1 MANEDLPRAQQ
12 RIPAILNGLMAHR
25 NNPIGDPGVLSAMLR
40 GRLAATLVLIVMAG
54 SGCGPAAPSQSPTT
68 TPTPTPTATP
78 IATPVVAC
86 ADRVFA
92 TMTLDQRI
100 GQLFELGLAGDRLGP
115 TEINLIQSDHIGSVW
130 FVERSNAGVAG
141 IHAVAAAVQAQVSS
155 AATANVRFFIAANQ
169 EGGLIQAM
177 QGPGFSQIPAA
188 VVQGSWDPALL
199 RSRAAGWAR
208 ELSDAGINF
217 NFAPVMD
224 VVPPGTDA
232 QNQPIGALQRE
243 YGHDP
248 ATAGSHGVVFLAGMH
263 QSGVAVS
270 LKHYPGLGR
279 VAGNTDFT
287 TATDT
292 MTTKNDPYVQ
302 SFAQGIAANADF
314 VMVALARY
322 TQIDSAHLA
331 AFSAVVMTQM
341 LRGTM
346 GFNGVIISDDLGD
359 TVAVASI
366 PPATRAIDFLSAGG
380 DMIISKTS
388 APAHAMVLAIRSR
401 AAADPTFRQRVDD
414 AALRILRAKQSWG
427 LLPC

>member
-1 MANEDLPRAQQ
+1 
-12 RIPAILNGLMAHR
+12 
-25 NNPIGDPGVLSAMLR
+25 
-40 GRLAATLVLIVMAG
+40 
-54 SGCGPAAPSQSPTT
+54 
-68 TPTPTPTATP
+68 
-78 IATPVVAC
+78 
-86 ADRVFA
+86 
-92 TMTLDQRI
+92 MTLDQRI
-100 GQLFELGLAGDRLGP
+100 GQLFELGLANDRLGP
-115 TEINLIQSDHIGSVW
+115 TETNLIQTDHIGSVW
-130 FVERSNAGVAG
+130 FVDRSYAGVAG

-177 QGPGFSQIPAA
+177 QGPGFSQIPTA
-188 VVQGSWDPALL
+188 VVQGTWDPALL
-199 RSRAAGWAR
+199 QSRAAGWAR
-208 ELSDAGINF
+208 ELSAAGINF

-248 ATAGSHGVVFLAGMH
+248 AMVGTQGVAFLTGMH
-263 QSGVAVS
+263 QSGIAVS
-270 LKHYPGLGR
+270 LKHFPGLGR
-279 VAGNTDFT
+279 VTGNTDFT

-292 MTTKNDPYVQ
+292 TTIANDPYLQ
-302 SFAQGIAANADF
+302 TFKQGIAANADF

-322 TQIDSAHLA
+322 TRIDPNHLA
-331 AFSAVVMTQM
+331 AFSPLVMTQM

-359 TVAVASI
+359 TAAVAAI
-366 PPATRAIDFLSAGG
+366 PPGTRAIDFLSAGG

-401 AAADPTFRQRVDD
+401 AEADPTFRQRVDD
-414 AALRILRAKQSWG
+414 AALRILRAKQAWS

>member
-1 MANEDLPRAQQ
+1 MAN
-12 RIPAILNGLMAHR
+12 R
-25 NNPIGDPGVLSAMLR
+25 NNRLGDFRVLSAMLR
-40 GRLAATLVLIVMAG
+40 GRLAASLLLIVMVA
-54 SGCGPAAPSQSPTT
+54 SGCRPAAVPSRSPSAS
-68 TPTPTPTATP
+68 PTPTATP
-78 IATPVVAC
+78 TPTPSATPTATPVLAC
-86 ADRVFA
+86 ADRVFP

-115 TEINLIQSDHIGSVW
+115 TEINMIQADHIGSVW
-130 FVERSNAGVAG
+130 FVDRSYAGAAG
-141 IHAVAAAVQAQVSS
+141 IHAVTAAVQAQVSS

-169 EGGLIQAM
+169 EGGVIQAM

-188 VVQGSWDPALL
+188 VIQGTWDPALL
-199 RSRAAGWAR
+199 QSRATGWAR
-208 ELSDAGINF
+208 ELTAAGINF

-248 ATAGSHGVVFLAGMH
+248 ATAGSHGVAFLTGMH

-270 LKHYPGLGR
+270 LKHFPGLGR

-292 MTTKNDPYVQ
+292 TTTINDPYLQ
-302 SFAQGIAANADF
+302 SFAQGISANADF

-322 TQIDSAHLA
+322 TQIDPNRLA
-331 AFSAVVMTQM
+331 AFSPVVMTQM
-341 LRGTM
+341 LRGSM

-366 PPATRAIDFLSAGG
+366 SPATRAVDFLSAGG

-388 APAHAMVLAIRSR
+388 APAHAMVVAIRSR
-401 AAADPTFRQRVDD
+401 AAADPGFRQRVDD
-414 AALRILRAKQSWG
+414 AALRILRAKQTWG

>member
-1 MANEDLPRAQQ
+1 MHREALA
-12 RIPAILNGLMAHR
+12 AILL
-25 NNPIGDPGVLSAMLR
+25 
-40 GRLAATLVLIVMAG
+40 LIVVALA
-54 SGCGPAAPSQSPTT
+54 GCGPMAAPSPRSSTSPSASATPAP
-68 TPTPTPTATP
+68 TPTPTPE
-78 IATPVVAC
+78 VAC
-86 ADRVFA
+86 ADRVFSA
-92 TMTLDQRI
+92 MTLDQKI
-100 GQLFELGLAGDRLGP
+100 GQLFELGLAADRLGP
-115 TEINLIQSDHIGSVW
+115 TEINLIQTDHIGSVW
-130 FVERSNAGVAG
+130 FVDRSYAGVAA

-155 AATANVRFFIAANQ
+155 AATANVRFLIAANQ

-177 QGPGFSQIPAA
+177 QGPGFSQIPTA
-188 VVQGSWDPALL
+188 VVQGTWDPALL
-199 RSRAAGWAR
+199 QSRAAGWAQ
-208 ELSDAGINF
+208 ELRAAGINF

-248 ATAGSHGVVFLAGMH
+248 ATAGSHGVAFLTGMR
-263 QSGVAVS
+263 QSGIAVS
-270 LKHYPGLGR
+270 LKHFPGLGR
-279 VAGNTDFT
+279 VTGNTDFT

-292 MTTKNDPYVQ
+292 ITTASDPYLQ
-302 SFAQGIAANADF
+302 SFKQGIAANSDF

-322 TQIDSAHLA
+322 TQIDPNHLA
-331 AFSAVVMTQM
+331 AFSSVVMRQI

-359 TVAVASI
+359 TAAVAAI
-366 PPATRAIDFLSAGG
+366 PPGTRAIDFLSAGG

-401 AAADPTFRQRVDD
+401 AAGDPTFRQRVDD

>member
-1 MANEDLPRAQQ
+1 MAVRWWLA
-12 RIPAILNGLMAHR
+12 AIL
-25 NNPIGDPGVLSAMLR
+25 VLVVS
-40 GRLAATLVLIVMAG
+40 AG
-54 SGCGPAAPSQSPTT
+54 SACGTSAARSPSPSASPSATS
-68 TPTPTPTATP
+68 TPTPTP
-78 IATPVVAC
+78 AC

-100 GQLFELGLAGDRLGP
+100 GQLFELGLGGDRLGP
-115 TEINLIQSDHIGSVW
+115 TEINMIQTDHIGSVW
-130 FVERSNAGVAG
+130 FVATSSAGVAG
-141 IHAVAAAVQAQVSS
+141 IQAVTAAVQAQVSS

-177 QGPGFSQIPAA
+177 QGPGFSQIPTA
-188 VVQGSWDPALL
+188 VVQGTWDPALL
-199 RSRAAGWAR
+199 QSRAAGWAQ
-208 ELSDAGINF
+208 ELHAAGINF

-248 ATAGSHGVVFLAGMH
+248 ATAGSHGVAFLTGMR

-270 LKHYPGLGR
+270 LKHFPGLGR
-279 VAGNTDFT
+279 VTGNTDFT

-292 MTTKNDPYVQ
+292 TTTMSDPYLQ
-302 SFAQGIAANADF
+302 SFGMGIAANADF
-314 VMVALARY
+314 VMVALALY
-322 TQIDSAHLA
+322 TKIDPNHLA
-331 AFSAVVMTQM
+331 AFSPIVITQM

-346 GFNGVIISDDLGD
+346 GFKGIIISDDLGD

-388 APAHAMVLAIRSR
+388 TPAHAMVLAVRSQ
-401 AAADPTFRQRVDD
+401 AAADPTFLQRVDD
-414 AALRILRAKQSWG
+414 AALRILRAKQTWG